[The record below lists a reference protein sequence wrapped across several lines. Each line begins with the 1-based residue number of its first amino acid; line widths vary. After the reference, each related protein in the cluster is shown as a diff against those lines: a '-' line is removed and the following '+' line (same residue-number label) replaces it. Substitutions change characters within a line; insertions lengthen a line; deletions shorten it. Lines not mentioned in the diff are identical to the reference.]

1 MARAA
6 ATCQTGLRMDWTER
20 FAKRTATMKRSA
32 IRELLKVGNRP
43 GMISFAGG
51 LPAPELFPI
60 DEVEA
65 ATQRV
70 LREHGRKALQYGET
84 EGLAALRDW
93 IAGKFSTAPV
103 KLKRANVLIT
113 TGAQQ
118 GLDLLG
124 RVLLEEGDKVV
135 VENPT
140 YLTTLMA
147 WRPWGVEFL
156 AAPTDAEGMRVDELR
171 PLLGQNPKVIYAQPN
186 FQNPSGITLSM
197 PRRRKLVDLAR
208 ETNTPVVEDNPYG
221 ELWYDQ
227 EPLTS
232 LLELDARANSAGEL
246 QSHVVYLGT
255 FSKVLAPALRVGW
268 TIADEALIDKMALA
282 KQAADLQSSTFNQ
295 YIALEMVQ
303 RGLDVAKL
311 RSVYRERRDA
321 MLEALK
327 KHFPT
332 GATWNRPAGGLFV
345 WVTLPERIDAM
356 ALLPKA
362 VEKNVTF
369 VPGEDFHADH
379 SGKNTIRLNFSNA
392 GVDDIHVGIERLGG
406 VIKEALRSSAG

>member
-1 MARAA
+1 MR
-6 ATCQTGLRMDWTER
+6 
-20 FAKRTATMKRSA
+20 RSA
-32 IRELLKVGNRP
+32 IRELLKFGNRP

-60 DEVEA
+60 AEVEA

-70 LREHGRKALQYGET
+70 LGEHGRKALQYGET

-93 IAGKFSTAPV
+93 LAEKFSTAKV
-103 KLKRANVLIT
+103 KLKRQNVLIT

-147 WRPWGVEFL
+147 WRPWGVDFL
-156 AAPTDAEGMRVDELR
+156 AVPTDADGMRVDAL
-171 PLLGQNPKVIYAQPN
+171 PALLQQNPKVIYAQPN
-186 FQNPSGITLSM
+186 FQNPAGTTLAAD
-197 PRRRKLVDLAR
+197 RRRKLVELSRSSGA
-208 ETNTPVVEDNPYG
+208 PLIEDNPYG
-221 ELWYDQ
+221 ELWYDS
-227 EPLTS
+227 EPPPS
-232 LLELDARANSAGEL
+232 LFELDARANAVRDLESN
-246 QSHVVYLGT
+246 VVYLGT

-311 RSVYRERRDA
+311 RAVYRERRDA

-327 KHFPT
+327 KHFPN
-332 GATWNRPAGGLFV
+332 GANWNRPAGGLFL

-392 GVDDIHVGIERLGG
+392 GVDDIHAGIERLGG
-406 VIKEALRSSAG
+406 VIKDALRT

>member
-1 MARAA
+1 
-6 ATCQTGLRMDWTER
+6 
-20 FAKRTATMKRSA
+20 MKRSA

-43 GMISFAGG
+43 GMISLAGG

-60 DEVEA
+60 ADVEA

-93 IAGKFSTAPV
+93 LAEKFSTAQV
-103 KLKRANVLIT
+103 RLKRQNILIT

-124 RVLLEEGDKVV
+124 RVLLDSGDKVI

-156 AAPTDAEGMRVDELR
+156 AAPTDANGLRVDQLR
-171 PLLGQNPKVIYAQPN
+171 PLIAQKPKVIYTQPN
-186 FQNPSGITLSM
+186 FQNPSGKTLSAE
-197 PRRRKLVDLAR
+197 RRRALVEMAR
-208 ETNTPVVEDNPYG
+208 ATETPLVEDNPYG
-221 ELWYDQ
+221 ELWYDT
-227 EPLTS
+227 EPPAS
-232 LLELDARANSAGEL
+232 LFETDARTNAGGEL
-246 QSHVVYLGT
+246 ESNVVYLGT

-268 TIADEALIDKMALA
+268 TIADEALIDKLALA

-295 YIALEMVQ
+295 YIALEMLQ

-311 RSVYRERRDA
+311 RTVYRERRDA
-321 MLEALK
+321 MLEALD
-327 KHFPT
+327 KHFPN
-332 GATWNRPAGGLFV
+332 GATWTRPAGGLFV

-362 VEKNVTF
+362 VENNVTF
-369 VPGEDFHADH
+369 VPGEDFHADD

-392 GVDDIHVGIERLGG
+392 GVDAIHAGIERLASL
-406 VIKEALRSSAG
+406 IKQALA

>member
-1 MARAA
+1 
-6 ATCQTGLRMDWTER
+6 
-20 FAKRTATMKRSA
+20 MKRSA

-43 GMISFAGG
+43 GMISLAGG

-60 DEVEA
+60 AQVQA
-65 ATQRV
+65 ATERV
-70 LREHGRKALQYGET
+70 LKEHGRKALQYGET

-93 IAGKFSTAPV
+93 IAEKFSTPRV
-103 KLKRANVLIT
+103 KLKRTNVLIT

-118 GLDLLG
+118 GLDMLG
-124 RVLLEEGDKVV
+124 RVMLEEGDKVV

-156 AAPTDAEGMRVDELR
+156 TAPTDAQGMRVDGLGA
-171 PLLGQNPKVIYAQPN
+171 LLEQKPKVIYAQPN
-186 FQNPSGITLSM
+186 FQNPSGATLSAE
-197 PRRRKLVDLAR
+197 RRVKLVDLGR
-208 ETNTPVVEDNPYG
+208 TTRTPIVEDNPYG

-232 LLELDARANSAGEL
+232 LLELDARTNAAGEL
-246 QSHVVYLGT
+246 ETNVVYLGT

-268 TIADEALIDKMALA
+268 AIGAEALIDKMALA

-295 YIALEMVQ
+295 YIALEMAQ
-303 RGLDVAKL
+303 RGLDVATL

-379 SGKNTIRLNFSNA
+379 SGKNTMRLNFSNA
-392 GVDDIHVGIERLGG
+392 GVDDIHAGIERLGG

>member
-1 MARAA
+1 
-6 ATCQTGLRMDWTER
+6 MDWTER

-32 IRELLKVGNRP
+32 IRELLKFGNRP

-60 DEVEA
+60 AEVES

-93 IAGKFSTAPV
+93 LAEKFSTAHV
-103 KLKRANVLIT
+103 KLKRTNVLIT

-118 GLDLLG
+118 GLDLIG
-124 RVLLEEGDKVV
+124 RILLEDGDKVI

-147 WRPWGVEFL
+147 WRPLGVDFL
-156 AAPTDAEGMRVDELR
+156 TAPTDAEGMRVDDLR
-171 PLLGQNPKVIYAQPN
+171 PLLAQKPKVIYGQPN
-186 FQNPSGITLSM
+186 FQNPSGITLSAA
-197 PRRRKLVDLAR
+197 RRTKLLEFAR

-227 EPLTS
+227 NPLTS
-232 LLELDARANSAGEL
+232 LLELDARTNSAGDL
-246 QSHVVYLGT
+246 QTHVVYLGT

-268 TIADEALIDKMALA
+268 TIADEPLIDKLALA

-327 KHFPT
+327 KHFPS

-392 GVDDIHVGIERLGG
+392 GVDDIHAGIERLAS
-406 VIKEALRSSAG
+406 VIKQSLA

>member
-1 MARAA
+1 
-6 ATCQTGLRMDWTER
+6 
-20 FAKRTATMKRSA
+20 MKKSA

-43 GMISFAGG
+43 GMISLAGG

-60 DEVEA
+60 AEVEA

-93 IAGKFSTAPV
+93 LAEKFSTATG
-103 KLKRANVLIT
+103 KLKRTNVLIT

-124 RVLLEEGDKVV
+124 RVLLEDGDKVI

-171 PLLGQNPKVIYAQPN
+171 PLLAQKPKVIYAQPN
-186 FQNPSGITLSM
+186 FQNPSGITLNM
-197 PRRRKLVDLAR
+197 ARRKKLVELAR
-208 ETNTPVVEDNPYG
+208 ETGTPVVEDNPYG

-232 LLELDARANSAGEL
+232 LLELDARASAAGDL
-246 QSHVVYLGT
+246 QSNIVYMGT

-311 RSVYRERRDA
+311 RTTYRERRDA

-327 KHFPT
+327 KHFPN
-332 GATWNRPAGGLFV
+332 GATWNRPAGGLFL

-392 GVDDIHVGIERLGG
+392 GVDDIHAGIERLGG

>member
-1 MARAA
+1 
-6 ATCQTGLRMDWTER
+6 
-20 FAKRTATMKRSA
+20 MKRSA
-32 IRELLKVGNRP
+32 IRELLKFGNRP

-60 DEVEA
+60 AEVEA

-84 EGLAALRDW
+84 EGLAGLRDW
-93 IAGKFSTAPV
+93 LAEKFSTRNV
-103 KLKRANVLIT
+103 KLQRQNVLIT

-118 GLDLLG
+118 GLDLFG
-124 RVLLEEGDKVV
+124 RVYLEDGDKVI

-156 AAPTDAEGMRVDELR
+156 TAPTDAEGMRVDEL
-171 PLLGQNPKVIYAQPN
+171 PPMLAQKPKVIYAQPN
-186 FQNPSGITLSM
+186 FQNPSGVTLSAA
-197 PRRRKLVDLAR
+197 RRTRLVQLAR

-221 ELWYDQ
+221 ELWYDT
-227 EPLTS
+227 EPLLS
-232 LLELDARANSAGEL
+232 LFELDARASSTGDL
-246 QSHVVYLGT
+246 QSNIIYMGT

-321 MLEALK
+321 MLEALH
-327 KHFPT
+327 KHFPS
-332 GATWNRPAGGLFV
+332 GATWTRPAGGLFL
-345 WVTLPERIDAM
+345 WVTLPKQIDAM

-392 GVDDIHVGIERLGG
+392 GIDNIHAGIERLAS
-406 VIKEALRSSAG
+406 VIKQALM

>member
-1 MARAA
+1 
-6 ATCQTGLRMDWTER
+6 
-20 FAKRTATMKRSA
+20 
-32 IRELLKVGNRP
+32 
-43 GMISFAGG
+43 
-51 LPAPELFPI
+51 LFPI
-60 DEVEA
+60 AEVEA

-70 LREHGRKALQYGET
+70 LKDHGRKALQYGET

-93 IAGKFSTAPV
+93 LAGKFSTATV
-103 KLKRANVLIT
+103 KLKRHNVLIT

-124 RVLLEEGDKVV
+124 RVLLETGDKVI

-156 AAPTDAEGMRVDELR
+156 TAATDAKGMRVDAL
-171 PLLGQNPKVIYAQPN
+171 PALLQQKPKVIYAQPN
-186 FQNPSGITLSM
+186 FQNPSGTTLSAG
-197 PRRRKLVDLAR
+197 RRIKLVELAR
-208 ETNTPVVEDNPYG
+208 QTETPVVEDNPYG
-221 ELWYDQ
+221 ELWYDE

-232 LLELDARANSAGEL
+232 LFELDARANPAAEL
-246 QSHVVYLGT
+246 ESNVVYLGT

-268 TIADEALIDKMALA
+268 AIGDEALIDKMALA

-303 RGLDVAKL
+303 RGLDIATL
-311 RSVYRERRDA
+311 RNVYRERRDA
-321 MLEALK
+321 MLEALQ
-327 KHFPT
+327 KHFPS
-332 GATWNRPAGGLFV
+332 GAKWNRPAGGLFV
-345 WVTLPERIDAM
+345 WVTLPEQIDAM

-392 GVDDIHVGIERLGG
+392 NVDDIHAGIERLGG
-406 VIKEALRSSAG
+406 VIKEALRSSPG

>member
-1 MARAA
+1 
-6 ATCQTGLRMDWTER
+6 MDWTER
-20 FAKRTATMKRSA
+20 FATRTSTMKKSA
-32 IRELLKVGNRP
+32 IRELLKFGNRP
-43 GMISFAGG
+43 GMISLAGG

-60 DEVEA
+60 AEVEA

-93 IAGKFSTAPV
+93 LAEKFSTPTV
-103 KLKRANVLIT
+103 KLKRTNVLIT

-124 RVLLEEGDKVV
+124 RVLLEEGDKVI

-171 PLLGQNPKVIYAQPN
+171 PLLAQKPKVIYAQPN
-186 FQNPSGITLSM
+186 FQNPSGITLSAA
-197 PRRRKLVDLAR
+197 RRTKLVQLAR

-232 LLELDARANSAGEL
+232 LFELDSRSSAAGEL
-246 QSHVVYLGT
+246 ESNIVYLGT

-311 RSVYRERRDA
+311 RATYRERRDA

-332 GATWNRPAGGLFV
+332 GASWNRPAGGLFV
-345 WVTLPERIDAM
+345 WVTLPDRIDAM

-392 GVDDIHVGIERLGG
+392 GVDDIHAGIERLGS
-406 VIKEALRSSAG
+406 VIKQALQ

>member
-1 MARAA
+1 MA
-6 ATCQTGLRMDWTER
+6 TWLRMDWTAR
-20 FAKRTATMKRSA
+20 FAKRTTSMKKSA

-60 DEVEA
+60 AEVEA

-93 IAGKFSTAPV
+93 IAEKFSTANV
-103 KLKRANVLIT
+103 KLKRTNVLIT

-124 RVLLEEGDKVV
+124 RILLEDSDKVI

-147 WRPWGVEFL
+147 WRPLGVEFL
-156 AAPTDAEGMRVDELR
+156 AAPTDTEGMRVDDLR
-171 PLLGQNPKVIYAQPN
+171 PLLAQKPKVIYAQPN
-186 FQNPSGITLSM
+186 FQNPSGITLSAA
-197 PRRRKLVDLAR
+197 RRTKLVELAR
-208 ETNTPVVEDNPYG
+208 QTNTPIVEDNPYG

-232 LLELDARANSAGEL
+232 LLELDARTNSAGDL

-268 TIADEALIDKMALA
+268 TIADEALIDKLALA

-311 RSVYRERRDA
+311 RTVYRERRDA

-327 KHFPT
+327 KHFPN

-345 WVTLPERIDAM
+345 WVTLPPQIDAM
-356 ALLPKA
+356 VLLPKA

-392 GVDDIHVGIERLGG
+392 GVDDIHAGIERLAS
-406 VIKEALRSSAG
+406 VIKQALA

>member
-1 MARAA
+1 
-6 ATCQTGLRMDWTER
+6 
-20 FAKRTATMKRSA
+20 MKRSA
-32 IRELLKVGNRP
+32 IRELLKFGNRP
-43 GMISFAGG
+43 GMISLAGG

-60 DEVEA
+60 AEVEA
-65 ATQRV
+65 ATQKV

-93 IAGKFSTAPV
+93 VAEKFSSAKV
-103 KLKRANVLIT
+103 KLKRQNVLIT

-118 GLDLLG
+118 GLDLFG
-124 RVLLEEGDKVV
+124 RAVLQEGDKVI

-147 WRPWGVEFL
+147 WRPWGVDFL
-156 AAPTDAEGMRVDELR
+156 AAPTDADGMRVDEL
-171 PLLGQNPKVIYAQPN
+171 PALLRRNPKVIYAQPN
-186 FQNPSGITLSM
+186 FQNPAGTTLTGD
-197 PRRRKLVDLAR
+197 RRKKLVELSRSSDVPLI
-208 ETNTPVVEDNPYG
+208 EDNPYG
-221 ELWYDQ
+221 ELWYDS
-227 EPLTS
+227 EPPPS
-232 LLELDARANSAGEL
+232 LLELDARANASGEL
-246 QSHVVYLGT
+246 ESNVVYLGT

-268 TIADEALIDKMALA
+268 TIGDEALIDKMALA

-303 RGLDVAKL
+303 RGLNVPKL
-311 RSVYRERRDA
+311 REVYRERRNA

-327 KHFPT
+327 KHFPSS
-332 GATWNRPAGGLFV
+332 ATWTRPAGGLFL

-379 SGKNTIRLNFSNA
+379 SGKNTMRLNFSNA
-392 GVDDIHVGIERLGG
+392 GVDDIHAGIERLGS
-406 VIKEALRSSAG
+406 VIKQALA

>member
-1 MARAA
+1 
-6 ATCQTGLRMDWTER
+6 MDWTER
-20 FAKRTATMKRSA
+20 FGNSTACRKRSA
-32 IRELLKVGNRP
+32 IRELLKFGNRP

-60 DEVEA
+60 AEVEA

-84 EGLAALRDW
+84 EGLAGLRDW
-93 IAGKFSTAPV
+93 LAEKFSTPRV
-103 KLKRANVLIT
+103 KLKRHNVLIT

-156 AAPTDAEGMRVDELR
+156 TVPTDADGMRVDAL
-171 PLLGQNPKVIYAQPN
+171 PALLAQKPKVIYAQPN
-186 FQNPSGITLSM
+186 FQNPSGITLSAE
-197 PRRRKLVDLAR
+197 RRSKLVELAR
-208 ETNTPVVEDNPYG
+208 NVPLVEDNPYG

-227 EPLTS
+227 EPSKS
-232 LLELDARANSAGEL
+232 LLDLNARANPGGEL
-246 QSHVVYLGT
+246 ETNVIYMGT

-268 TIADEALIDKMALA
+268 TIAEEALIDKMALA

-311 RSVYRERRDA
+311 RRVYRERRDA

-327 KHFPT
+327 KHFPS
-332 GATWNRPAGGLFV
+332 GAMWTRPAGGLFL
-345 WVTLPERIDAM
+345 WITLPDRIDAM
-356 ALLPKA
+356 ELLPKA

-369 VPGEDFHADH
+369 VPGED
-379 SGKNTIRLNFSNA
+379 
-392 GVDDIHVGIERLGG
+392 
-406 VIKEALRSSAG
+406 

>member
-1 MARAA
+1 
-6 ATCQTGLRMDWTER
+6 
-20 FAKRTATMKRSA
+20 MKRSA
-32 IRELLKVGNRP
+32 IRELLKFGNRP

-60 DEVEA
+60 AEVEA

-84 EGLAALRDW
+84 EGLAGLRDW
-93 IAGKFSTAPV
+93 LAEKFSTRNV
-103 KLKRANVLIT
+103 KLQRQNVLIT

-118 GLDLLG
+118 GLDLFG
-124 RVLLEEGDKVV
+124 RVYLEDGDKVI

-156 AAPTDAEGMRVDELR
+156 TAPTDAEGMRVDEL
-171 PLLGQNPKVIYAQPN
+171 PPMLAQKPKVIYAQPN
-186 FQNPSGITLSM
+186 FQNPSGVTLSAA
-197 PRRRKLVDLAR
+197 RRTRLVQLAR

-221 ELWYDQ
+221 ELWYDT
-227 EPLTS
+227 EPLPS
-232 LLELDARANSAGEL
+232 LFELDARASSTGDL
-246 QSHVVYLGT
+246 QSNIIYMGT

-321 MLEALK
+321 MLEALQ
-327 KHFPT
+327 KHFPS
-332 GATWNRPAGGLFV
+332 GATWTRPAGGLFL
-345 WVTLPERIDAM
+345 WVTLPKQIDAM

-392 GVDDIHVGIERLGG
+392 GIDNIHAGIERLAS
-406 VIKEALRSSAG
+406 VIKQALM

>member
-1 MARAA
+1 
-6 ATCQTGLRMDWTER
+6 MDWTER
-20 FAKRTATMKRSA
+20 FAKRTATMKKSA

-43 GMISFAGG
+43 GMISLAGG

-60 DEVEA
+60 AEVEA

-93 IAGKFSTAPV
+93 LAEKFSTATV
-103 KLKRANVLIT
+103 KLKRTNVLIT

-124 RVLLEEGDKVV
+124 RVLLEDADKVI

-171 PLLGQNPKVIYAQPN
+171 PLLAQKPKVIYAQPN
-186 FQNPSGITLSM
+186 FQNPSGITLNM
-197 PRRRKLVDLAR
+197 ARRKKLVELAR
-208 ETNTPVVEDNPYG
+208 ETKTPVVEDNPYG

-232 LLELDARANSAGEL
+232 LFELDASSSGAGEL
-246 QSHVVYLGT
+246 QSNIVYLGT

-311 RSVYRERRDA
+311 RTTYRERRDA

-327 KHFPT
+327 KHFPN
-332 GATWNRPAGGLFV
+332 GATWNRPAGGLFL

-392 GVDDIHVGIERLGG
+392 GIDDIHAGIERLGG

>member
-1 MARAA
+1 MR
-6 ATCQTGLRMDWTER
+6 
-20 FAKRTATMKRSA
+20 RSA
-32 IRELLKVGNRP
+32 IRELLKFGNRP

-51 LPAPELFPI
+51 LPAPELFPVA
-60 DEVEA
+60 EVEA

-93 IAGKFSTAPV
+93 LAEKFSNRTV
-103 KLKRANVLIT
+103 KLQRHNILVT

-147 WRPWGVEFL
+147 WRPLGVEFL
-156 AAPTDAEGMRVDELR
+156 TAPTDTQGMRVEELQ
-171 PLLGQNPKVIYAQPN
+171 PLLAQNPKVIYAQPN
-186 FQNPSGITLSM
+186 FQNPSGVTLTAA
-197 PRRRKLVDLAR
+197 RREKLVQLAR
-208 ETNTPVVEDNPYG
+208 ATNTPVVEDNPYG
-221 ELWYDQ
+221 ELWYDT
-227 EPLTS
+227 EPLPS
-232 LLELDARANSAGEL
+232 LFETDARANAAGEL
-246 QSHVVYLGT
+246 ELNIVYMGT

-295 YIALEMVQ
+295 YIALEMVN
-303 RGLDVAKL
+303 RGLDVVKL
-311 RSVYRERRDA
+311 RTVYRERRDA
-321 MLEALK
+321 MLEALQ
-327 KHFPT
+327 KHFPN
-332 GATWNRPAGGLFV
+332 GASWTRPAGGLFL
-345 WVTLPERIDAM
+345 WVTLPDRIDAM

-392 GVDDIHVGIERLGG
+392 GVDDIHAGIERLGS
-406 VIKEALRSSAG
+406 VIKQALA

>member
-1 MARAA
+1 
-6 ATCQTGLRMDWTER
+6 
-20 FAKRTATMKRSA
+20 MKRSA

-60 DEVEA
+60 AEIEA
-65 ATQRV
+65 ATQEV

-93 IAGKFSTAPV
+93 VANKFSTAKA
-103 KLKRANVLIT
+103 KLKRQNVLIT

-118 GLDLLG
+118 GLDLFG
-124 RVLLEEGDKVV
+124 RAVLQDGDKVV

-147 WRPWGVEFL
+147 WRPWGVDFL
-156 AAPTDAEGMRVDELR
+156 SVPTDAEGMRVDALPALLR
-171 PLLGQNPKVIYAQPN
+171 QNPKVIYAQPN
-186 FQNPSGITLSM
+186 FQNPGGTTLTED
-197 PRRRKLVDLAR
+197 RRRKLVELSR
-208 ETNTPVVEDNPYG
+208 SSGVPLIEDNPYG
-221 ELWYDQ
+221 ELWYDT
-227 EPLTS
+227 EPPPS
-232 LLELDARANSAGEL
+232 LLEMDARGDAAGEFE
-246 QSHVVYLGT
+246 SNVVYMGT

-303 RGLDVAKL
+303 RGLNAPKL
-311 RSVYRERRDA
+311 REVYRERRNA

-332 GATWNRPAGGLFV
+332 GATWTRPAGGLFV

-356 ALLPKA
+356 TLLPKA

-379 SGKNTIRLNFSNA
+379 SGKNTMRLNFSNA
-392 GVDDIHVGIERLGG
+392 GVDDIHAGIERLGS
-406 VIKEALRSSAG
+406 VIKQTPA

>member
-1 MARAA
+1 
-6 ATCQTGLRMDWTER
+6 
-20 FAKRTATMKRSA
+20 MKRSA
-32 IRELLKVGNRP
+32 IRELLKFGNRP

-60 DEVEA
+60 AEVEA

-70 LREHGRKALQYGET
+70 LRDHGRKALQYGET

-93 IAGKFSTAPV
+93 LAEKFSTRNI
-103 KLKRANVLIT
+103 KLQRHNVLIT

-124 RVLLEEGDKVV
+124 RALLEEGDKVV

-147 WRPWGVEFL
+147 WRPWGVDFR
-156 AAPTDAEGMRVDELR
+156 AVPTDADGMRVDAL
-171 PLLGQNPKVIYAQPN
+171 PALLQQNPKVIYAQPN
-186 FQNPSGITLSM
+186 FQNPAGTTLTAG
-197 PRRRKLVDLAR
+197 RRIKLVELSR
-208 ETNTPVVEDNPYG
+208 SSGTPLIEDNPYG
-221 ELWYDQ
+221 GLWYDS
-227 EPLTS
+227 EPPPTLF
-232 LLELDARANSAGEL
+232 ELDARANADGDL
-246 QSHVVYLGT
+246 QSNVVYLGT

-311 RSVYRERRDA
+311 RAVYRERRDA
-321 MLEALK
+321 MHEALQ
-327 KHFPT
+327 KHFPN
-332 GATWNRPAGGLFV
+332 GANWNRPAGGLFL

-379 SGKNTIRLNFSNA
+379 SGKNTMRLNFSNA
-392 GVDDIHVGIERLGG
+392 GVDDIHAGIERLGG
-406 VIKEALRSSAG
+406 VIKDALRS

>member
-1 MARAA
+1 
-6 ATCQTGLRMDWTER
+6 MDWTER
-20 FAKRTATMKRSA
+20 FAKRTACMKRSA
-32 IRELLKVGNRP
+32 IRELLKFGNRP

-51 LPAPELFPI
+51 LPAPELFAI
-60 DEVEA
+60 AEVEA

-84 EGLAALRDW
+84 EGLAGLRDW
-93 IAGKFSTAPV
+93 IAEKFSTPNV
-103 KLKRANVLIT
+103 KLKRHNVLIT

-124 RVLLEEGDKVV
+124 RVLLQEGDKVV

-140 YLTTLMA
+140 YLTTFMA

-156 AAPTDAEGMRVDELR
+156 TAPTDADGMRVDAL
-171 PLLGQNPKVIYAQPN
+171 PALLAQNPKVIYAQPN
-186 FQNPSGITLSM
+186 FQNPSGITLSAE
-197 PRRRKLVDLAR
+197 RRKKLVELA
-208 ETNTPVVEDNPYG
+208 TGVPLVEDNPYG
-221 ELWYDQ
+221 ELWYDR
-227 EPLTS
+227 EPTKS
-232 LLELDARANSAGEL
+232 LLELNARANSDGEL
-246 QSHVVYLGT
+246 ETNIIYMGT

-268 TIADEALIDKMALA
+268 TIAEEALIDKMALA

-303 RGLDVAKL
+303 RGLDIAKL

-327 KHFPT
+327 KHFPS
-332 GATWNRPAGGLFV
+332 GATWNRPAGGLFL

-356 ALLPKA
+356 ELLPKA

-392 GVDDIHVGIERLGG
+392 GVDDIHAGIERLGS
-406 VIKEALRSSAG
+406 VIKQALL

>member
-1 MARAA
+1 
-6 ATCQTGLRMDWTER
+6 MDWTER
-20 FAKRTATMKRSA
+20 FAKRTTTMKKSA

-60 DEVEA
+60 AEVEA

-93 IAGKFSTAPV
+93 LAEKFSTATV
-103 KLKRANVLIT
+103 KLKRTNVLIT

-124 RVLLEEGDKVV
+124 RVLLEDGDKVI

-171 PLLGQNPKVIYAQPN
+171 PLLAQKPKVIYAQPN
-186 FQNPSGITLSM
+186 FQNPSGITLNM
-197 PRRRKLVDLAR
+197 ARRKKLVELAR
-208 ETNTPVVEDNPYG
+208 ETGTPVIEDNPYG

-232 LLELDARANSAGEL
+232 LFELEAQANAAGDL
-246 QSHVVYLGT
+246 QSNIVYLGT

-268 TIADEALIDKMALA
+268 SIADEALIDKMALA

-311 RSVYRERRDA
+311 RTTYRERRDA

-327 KHFPT
+327 KHFPN
-332 GATWNRPAGGLFV
+332 GATWNRPAGGLFL

-392 GVDDIHVGIERLGG
+392 GIDDIHAGIERLGG

>member
-1 MARAA
+1 
-6 ATCQTGLRMDWTER
+6 MDWTER
-20 FAKRTATMKRSA
+20 FAKRTACMKRSA
-32 IRELLKVGNRP
+32 IRELLKFGNRP
-43 GMISFAGG
+43 GMISLAGG

-60 DEVEA
+60 AEVEA

-84 EGLAALRDW
+84 EGLAGLRDW
-93 IAGKFSTAPV
+93 IAEKFSTPRV
-103 KLKRANVLIT
+103 QLKRHNILIT

-124 RVLLEEGDKVV
+124 RVLLGEGDKVI

-147 WRPWGVEFL
+147 WRPWGVDFL
-156 AAPTDAEGMRVDELR
+156 AASTDAEGMRVEELR
-171 PLLGQNPKVIYAQPN
+171 PQLAQKPKVIYAQPN

-197 PRRRKLVDLAR
+197 ARRTKLVELAR
-208 ETNTPVVEDNPYG
+208 ETKTPVVEDNPYG

-232 LLELDARANSAGEL
+232 LFELAAHENSAGEL
-246 QSHVVYLGT
+246 ESNIIYLGT

-268 TIADEALIDKMALA
+268 TIAEEALIDKMALA

-303 RGLDVAKL
+303 RGLNVAQL
-311 RSVYRERRDA
+311 RAVYAVYCERRDA

-327 KHFPT
+327 KHFPSS
-332 GATWNRPAGGLFV
+332 ATWNRPAGGLFL

-356 ALLPKA
+356 QLLPKA

-392 GVDDIHVGIERLGG
+392 GVDDIHAGIERLGG

>member
-1 MARAA
+1 
-6 ATCQTGLRMDWTER
+6 MDWTER
-20 FAKRTATMKRSA
+20 FARRTSTMKKSA

-43 GMISFAGG
+43 GMISLAGG

-60 DEVEA
+60 AEVEA

-93 IAGKFSTAPV
+93 LAEKFSTATV
-103 KLKRANVLIT
+103 KLKRTNVLIT

-124 RVLLEEGDKVV
+124 RVLLQDGDKVI

-147 WRPWGVEFL
+147 WRPWGVDFL
-156 AAPTDAEGMRVDELR
+156 SAPTDAEGMRVDELR
-171 PLLGQNPKVIYAQPN
+171 PLLAQKPKVIYAQPN
-186 FQNPSGITLSM
+186 FQNPSGITLSAA
-197 PRRRKLVDLAR
+197 RRKKLVELAR

-232 LLELDARANSAGEL
+232 LFELDASSNRDGAL
-246 QSHVVYLGT
+246 QSNIVYLGT

-268 TIADEALIDKMALA
+268 TIADEALIDKLALA

-332 GATWNRPAGGLFV
+332 GASWNRPAGGLFV
-345 WVTLPERIDAM
+345 WVTLPQRIDAM

-362 VEKNVTF
+362 VENNVTF

-379 SGKNTIRLNFSNA
+379 TGKNTIRLNFSNA
-392 GVDDIHVGIERLGG
+392 GIDDIHAGIERLGS
-406 VIKEALRSSAG
+406 VIKQALH

>member
-1 MARAA
+1 
-6 ATCQTGLRMDWTER
+6 MDWTER
-20 FAKRTATMKRSA
+20 FAKRTACMKRSA
-32 IRELLKVGNRP
+32 IRELLKFGNRP
-43 GMISFAGG
+43 GMISLAGG

-60 DEVEA
+60 VEVEA

-93 IAGKFSTAPV
+93 LAEKFSTPHV
-103 KLKRANVLIT
+103 KLKRHNVLIT

-124 RVLLEEGDKVV
+124 RVLLDERDQVI

-147 WRPWGVEFL
+147 WRPWGVDFL
-156 AAPTDAEGMRVDELR
+156 AAPTDAEGMRVEDLR
-171 PLLGQNPKVIYAQPN
+171 PLLAQKPKVIYAQPN
-186 FQNPSGITLSM
+186 FQNPSGITLNVA
-197 PRRRKLVDLAR
+197 RRTKLVELAR
-208 ETNTPVVEDNPYG
+208 ETKTPVVEDNPYG
-221 ELWYDQ
+221 ELWYDH
-227 EPLTS
+227 EPLAS
-232 LLELDARANSAGEL
+232 LFELDARANSAGEL
-246 QSHVVYLGT
+246 ESNIIYMGT

-268 TIADEALIDKMALA
+268 SIADEALIDKMALA

-295 YIALEMVQ
+295 YIALEMIQ
-303 RGLDVAKL
+303 RGLEVAKL
-311 RSVYRERRDA
+311 RTVYRERRDA
-321 MLEALK
+321 MLEALQ

-332 GATWNRPAGGLFV
+332 SATWNRPGGGLFV

-356 ALLPKA
+356 QLLPKA

-392 GVDDIHVGIERLGG
+392 GVDDIHAGIERLAS
-406 VIKEALRSSAG
+406 VIKQALH